1 MKNPFERRDNT
12 VLIASLALGT
22 VAVGAATY
30 FVLSEKGAALRQRVT
45 DQFSRVRNLF
55 GGSTL
60 EEHTE
65 PTLEYA
71 RKKAKKP
78 KTDREALLHH
88 EILHDNPDNNEVV
101 ES

>member
-1 MKNPFERRDNT
+1 MKNPFEKRDNT

-30 FVLSEKGAALRQRVT
+30 FVLSEKGASLRQKVT

-55 GGSTL
+55 NRADV
-60 EEHTE
+60 EEHIETA
-65 PTLEYA
+65 PAYT
-71 RKKAKKP
+71 RKRAKAP
-78 KTDREALLHH
+78 KTDREALQHD
-88 EILHDNPDNNEVV
+88 EILHHPDNNEVV